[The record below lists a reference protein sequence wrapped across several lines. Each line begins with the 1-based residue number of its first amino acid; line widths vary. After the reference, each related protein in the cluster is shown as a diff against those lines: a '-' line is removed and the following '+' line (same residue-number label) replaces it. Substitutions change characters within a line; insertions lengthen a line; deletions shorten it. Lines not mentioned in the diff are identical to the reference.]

1 MSNSSN
7 KYNFFDRRNLNF
19 LKSWWLDIDK
29 TNFTIVVVLIALGLI
44 FTTTSSPVVAKKI
57 EVDRLFFIKKQIV
70 FACLS
75 LLLVIVISFL
85 QQEQIKLLAIVGIC
99 CSLVL
104 LLLVLLVGSKI
115 KGATRWLNF
124 SGLNLQPSEFAK
136 TFFIIFHAYCF
147 AKLSYYKP
155 KIQYFISFLLLTT
168 FVCLLYLQPDFGMI
182 ISFVAIWATQLFL
195 YGIPLFFVFSLFILF
210 ILGSIVIYLTLPHV
224 EDRINRF
231 LDADQKN
238 YQVERSLDAFANGSF
253 FGKGIGNGVVKKFVP
268 DVHTDF
274 IFASIAEEFGILFCI
289 FIILL
294 FIYLIAR
301 IVYKALNE
309 KDYFI
314 YLSLCGLMIQFTMQ
328 VMVNVGVSLGLFPT
342 KGMTLPFISYGGSS
356 MLATGIAFGLILAF
370 TKKKYHIK
378 KSNKTL
384 C

>member
-1 MSNSSN
+1 MNNSNS

-29 TNFTIVVVLIALGLI
+29 INFTIVVILIALGLI

-57 EVDRLFFIKKQIV
+57 DVDRLFFIKKQLV

-75 LLLVIVISFL
+75 LCLVIVISFL
-85 QQEQIKLLAIVGIC
+85 QKEQIRFLAILGIG
-99 CSLVL
+99 CSVFL

-124 SGLNLQPSEFAK
+124 AGFNLQPSEFAK
-136 TFFIIFHAYCF
+136 TFFIIFHSYCF
-147 AKLSYYKP
+147 ARLSVYSAKM
-155 KIQYFISFLLLTT
+155 QYFCSFFLLAI
-168 FVCLLYLQPDFGMI
+168 FVSLLYLQPDFGMI

-195 YGIPLFFVFSLFILF
+195 YGIPLFLVFSLFILF
-210 ILGSIVIYLTLPHV
+210 ILGSIIIYLTLPHV

-231 LDADQKN
+231 LDASQKN
-238 YQVERSLDAFANGSF
+238 YQVERSLDAFQNGSF
-253 FGKGIGNGVVKKFVP
+253 LGKGMGNGVVKKFVP

-294 FIYLIAR
+294 FIYLISR
-301 IVYKALNE
+301 IVYKALSE

-314 YLSLCGLMIQFTMQ
+314 YLSLCGLMVQFTMQ
-328 VMVNVGVSLGLFPT
+328 IIVNIGVSLGLFPT

-370 TKKKYHIK
+370 TKKKYHL
-378 KSNKTL
+378 KTHINF
-384 C
+384 

>member
-1 MSNSSN
+1 MNNSSN

-19 LKSWWLDIDK
+19 FKSWWLDIDK
-29 TNFTIVVVLIALGLI
+29 INFTIVVILIALGLI

-57 EVDRLFFIKKQIV
+57 DVDRLFFIKKQLV

-75 LLLVIVISFL
+75 LCLVIVISFL
-85 QQEQIKLLAIVGIC
+85 QKEQIRFLAILGIG
-99 CSLVL
+99 CSIFL

-124 SGLNLQPSEFAK
+124 AGFNLQPSEFAK
-136 TFFIIFHAYCF
+136 TFFIIFHSYCF
-147 AKLSYYKP
+147 ARLSIYSAKT
-155 KIQYFISFLLLTT
+155 QYFCSFFLLVI
-168 FVCLLYLQPDFGMI
+168 FVSLLYLQPDFGMI

-195 YGIPLFFVFSLFILF
+195 YGIPLFVVFSLFILF
-210 ILGSIVIYLTLPHV
+210 VLGSVITYLTLPHV

-231 LDADQKN
+231 LDANQKN
-238 YQVERSLDAFANGSF
+238 YQVERSLDAFQNGSF
-253 FGKGIGNGVVKKFVP
+253 LGKGMGNGVVKKFVP

-301 IVYKALNE
+301 IVYKALSE
-309 KDYFI
+309 KDFFI
-314 YLSLCGLMIQFTMQ
+314 YLSLCGLMVQFTMQ
-328 VMVNVGVSLGLFPT
+328 VIVNIGVSLGLFPT

-370 TKKKYHIK
+370 TKKKYHL
-378 KSNKTL
+378 KTYINL
-384 C
+384 

>member
-1 MSNSSN
+1 MNNSNS

-29 TNFTIVVVLIALGLI
+29 INFTIVVILIALGLI

-57 EVDRLFFIKKQIV
+57 DVDRLFFIKKQLV

-75 LLLVIVISFL
+75 LCLVIVISFL
-85 QQEQIKLLAIVGIC
+85 QKEQIRFLAILGIG
-99 CSLVL
+99 CSIFL

-124 SGLNLQPSEFAK
+124 AGFNLQPSEFAK
-136 TFFIIFHAYCF
+136 TFFIIFHSYCF
-147 AKLSYYKP
+147 ARLSVYSAKM
-155 KIQYFISFLLLTT
+155 QYFCSFFLLAI
-168 FVCLLYLQPDFGMI
+168 FVSLLYLQPDFGMI

-195 YGIPLFFVFSLFILF
+195 YGIPLFLVFSLFILF
-210 ILGSIVIYLTLPHV
+210 ILGSIIIYLTLPHV

-231 LDADQKN
+231 LDASQKN
-238 YQVERSLDAFANGSF
+238 YQVERSLDAFQNGSF
-253 FGKGIGNGVVKKFVP
+253 LGKGMGNGVVKKFVP

-294 FIYLIAR
+294 FIYLISR
-301 IVYKALNE
+301 IVYKALSE

-314 YLSLCGLMIQFTMQ
+314 YLSLCGLMVQFTMQ
-328 VMVNVGVSLGLFPT
+328 VIVNIGVSLGLFPT

-370 TKKKYHIK
+370 TKKKYHL
-378 KSNKTL
+378 KTHINF
-384 C
+384 

>member
-57 EVDRLFFIKKQIV
+57 EVDSLFFIKKQIV

-124 SGLNLQPSEFAK
+124 AGLNLQPSEFAK

-147 AKLSYYKP
+147 GTLSYYKP
-155 KIQYFISFLLLTT
+155 KIQYFISFLLLAT
-168 FVCLLYLQPDFGMI
+168 FVGLLYLQPDFGMI

-314 YLSLCGLMIQFTMQ
+314 YLSLCGLTIQFTMQ

-378 KSNKTL
+378 KKQ
-384 C
+384 

>member
-1 MSNSSN
+1 MNNSSN

-19 LKSWWLDIDK
+19 FKSWWLDIDK
-29 TNFTIVVVLIALGLI
+29 INFTIVVILIALGLI
-44 FTTTSSPVVAKKI
+44 FTTTSSHVVAKKI
-57 EVDRLFFIKKQIV
+57 DVDRLFFIKKQLV

-75 LLLVIVISFL
+75 LCLVIVISFL
-85 QQEQIKLLAIVGIC
+85 QKEQIRFLAILGIG
-99 CSLVL
+99 CSIFL

-124 SGLNLQPSEFAK
+124 AGFNLQPSEFAK
-136 TFFIIFHAYCF
+136 TFFIIFHSYCF
-147 AKLSYYKP
+147 AKLSVYSAKT
-155 KIQYFISFLLLTT
+155 QYFCSFFLLAI
-168 FVCLLYLQPDFGMI
+168 FVSLLYLQPDFGMI

-195 YGIPLFFVFSLFILF
+195 YGIPLFVVFSLFILF
-210 ILGSIVIYLTLPHV
+210 VLGSVITYLTLPHV

-231 LDADQKN
+231 LDASQKN
-238 YQVERSLDAFANGSF
+238 YQVERSLDAFQNGSF
-253 FGKGIGNGVVKKFVP
+253 LGKGMGNGVVKKFVP

-301 IVYKALNE
+301 IVYKALSE
-309 KDYFI
+309 KDFFI
-314 YLSLCGLMIQFTMQ
+314 YLSLCGLMVQFTMQ
-328 VMVNVGVSLGLFPT
+328 VIVNIGVSLGLFPT

-370 TKKKYHIK
+370 TKKKYHL
-378 KSNKTL
+378 KTYINL
-384 C
+384 

>member
-1 MSNSSN
+1 MNNSSN

-19 LKSWWLDIDK
+19 FKSWWLDIDK
-29 TNFTIVVVLIALGLI
+29 INFTIVVILIALGLI

-57 EVDRLFFIKKQIV
+57 DVDRLFFIKKQLV

-75 LLLVIVISFL
+75 LCLVIVISFL
-85 QQEQIKLLAIVGIC
+85 QKEQIRFLAILGIG
-99 CSLVL
+99 CSIFL

-124 SGLNLQPSEFAK
+124 AGFNLQPSEFAK
-136 TFFIIFHAYCF
+136 TFFIIFHSYCF
-147 AKLSYYKP
+147 ARLSIYSAKT
-155 KIQYFISFLLLTT
+155 QYFCSFFLLVI
-168 FVCLLYLQPDFGMI
+168 FVSLLYLQPDFGMI

-195 YGIPLFFVFSLFILF
+195 YGIPLFVVFSLFILF
-210 ILGSIVIYLTLPHV
+210 VLGSVITYLTLPHV

-231 LDADQKN
+231 LDASQKN
-238 YQVERSLDAFANGSF
+238 YQVERSLDAFQNGSF
-253 FGKGIGNGVVKKFVP
+253 LGKGMGNGVVKKFVP

-301 IVYKALNE
+301 IVYKALSE
-309 KDYFI
+309 KDFFI
-314 YLSLCGLMIQFTMQ
+314 YLSLCGLMVQFTMQ
-328 VMVNVGVSLGLFPT
+328 VIVNIGVSLGLFPT

-370 TKKKYHIK
+370 TKKKYHL
-378 KSNKTL
+378 KTYINL
-384 C
+384 

>member
-1 MSNSSN
+1 MNNSSN

-29 TNFTIVVVLIALGLI
+29 INFTIVVILIALGLI
-44 FTTTSSPVVAKKI
+44 FTTTSSHVVAKKI
-57 EVDRLFFIKKQIV
+57 DVDRLFFIKKQLV
-70 FACLS
+70 FAFLALCL
-75 LLLVIVISFL
+75 VVFISFL
-85 QQEQIKLLAIVGIC
+85 QKEQIKLLAIAGFC
-99 CSLVL
+99 CSIFL

-124 SGLNLQPSEFAK
+124 AGFNLQPSEFAK

-147 AKLSYYKP
+147 AKLSVYSAKT
-155 KIQYFISFLLLTT
+155 QYSCSFFLLAI
-168 FVCLLYLQPDFGMI
+168 FVSLLYLQPDFGMI

-195 YGIPLFFVFSLFILF
+195 YGIPLFVVFSLFILF
-210 ILGSIVIYLTLPHV
+210 ILGSVITYLTLPHV

-231 LDADQKN
+231 LDASQKN
-238 YQVERSLDAFANGSF
+238 YQVERSLDAFQNGSF
-253 FGKGIGNGVVKKFVP
+253 LGKGMGNGVVKKFVP

-301 IVYKALNE
+301 IVYKALSE
-309 KDYFI
+309 KDFFI
-314 YLSLCGLMIQFTMQ
+314 YLSLCGLMVQFTMQ
-328 VMVNVGVSLGLFPT
+328 VIVNIGVSLGLFPT

-356 MLATGIAFGLILAF
+356 MLATGISFGLILAF
-370 TKKKYHIK
+370 TKKKYHL
-378 KSNKTL
+378 KTYINL
-384 C
+384 

>member
-1 MSNSSN
+1 
-7 KYNFFDRRNLNF
+7 
-19 LKSWWLDIDK
+19 
-29 TNFTIVVVLIALGLI
+29 
-44 FTTTSSPVVAKKI
+44 
-57 EVDRLFFIKKQIV
+57 
-70 FACLS
+70 
-75 LLLVIVISFL
+75 
-85 QQEQIKLLAIVGIC
+85 
-99 CSLVL
+99 
-104 LLLVLLVGSKI
+104 
-115 KGATRWLNF
+115 
-124 SGLNLQPSEFAK
+124 
-136 TFFIIFHAYCF
+136 
-147 AKLSYYKP
+147 
-155 KIQYFISFLLLTT
+155 
-168 FVCLLYLQPDFGMI
+168 MI

-370 TKKKYHIK
+370 TKKISY
-378 KSNKTL
+378 
-384 C
+384 